1 MHEKA
6 GDVIA
11 RNDSKRRWVGDYA
24 IKPSTMTAGWAS
36 VLKPVGGDYAI
47 KPYTMTAGWA
57 TVLKPI
63 GGRLCYHTIPY
74 SQRVDNCI
82 LKPYEMTIGWV
93 TTLSNQM
100 K

>member
-11 RNDSKRRWVGDYA
+11 RNDSKRRWV
-24 IKPSTMTAGWAS
+24 
-36 VLKPVGGDYAI
+36 GDYAI